1 MRAILNIETKD
12 VPVPSA
18 TPRNR
23 NDSRMLNS
31 ISKMGF
37 PMNRDIFRAYDIRG
51 IFGVDFV
58 PNDFYRIAR
67 AFAVHFRPETVAV
80 GHDIR
85 ESSPQLWQQIA
96 EGLMDS
102 GVDVLNLGRIS
113 TDMLYFAV
121 AHYQTDA
128 GIVISASHNP
138 AEYNGMKLV
147 GRHAT
152 PISSDTGLYDLRDVI
167 GSDIPL
173 EKQKVACRGR
183 LQFESFLEAYLTHL
197 RSFVD
202 LQRLSRKR
210 IVINAN
216 SGLAGQIA
224 ERLLAGT
231 PIHICERLFTEPDG
245 TFSQI
250 PAQRPDPLRPENRE
264 LTTKTVKQV
273 EADLGVAWDADADRC
288 FFFDEN
294 GEFIEG
300 CYITALLAEKLLEEQ
315 GNGVV
320 IFDPRAVWGV
330 ENSVITKNGIPLLNR
345 CGHSFIKARMRET
358 NALFAGEASGH
369 YYFRDNFYADNGML
383 PFLLVLEYLSTNRTT
398 LAESVDRLRSRY
410 PVSGEINFSF
420 ETCEHIQDAMVVIRQ
435 TIRSLGHDLCIETPI
450 DGLSIRFLTNPCA
463 SALEHGSWRFNL
475 RESNTEPLLRLNV
488 ETIGDENL
496 LIEQT
501 MQISEEL
508 ESIGGK
514 RETRFRW
521 EPE

>member
-1 MRAILNIETKD
+1 
-12 VPVPSA
+12 
-18 TPRNR
+18 
-23 NDSRMLNS
+23 
-31 ISKMGF
+31 
-37 PMNRDIFRAYDIRG
+37 MNRDIFRAYDIRG

-67 AFAVHFRPETVAV
+67 AFAVRFQPKIVAV
-80 GHDIR
+80 GHDVR
-85 ESSPQLWQQIA
+85 ESSPQLWRKA
-96 EGLMDS
+96 VEGFIDS
-102 GVDVLNLGRIS
+102 GVDVLNLGQIS

-121 AHYQTDA
+121 AHYQTDG
-128 GIVISASHNP
+128 GIIISASHNP
-138 AEYNGMKLV
+138 AVYNGMKLV

-152 PISSDTGLYDLRDVI
+152 PISSDTGLYDLRDAI
-167 GSDIPL
+167 GSNIL
-173 EKQKVACRGR
+173 FEKRKMPCRGH
-183 LQFESFLEAYLTHL
+183 LQSTQFLEAYLMHL

-216 SGLAGQIA
+216 SGLAGQIT

-231 PIHICERLFTEPDG
+231 PIQICERLFTEPDG

-250 PAQRPDPLRPENRE
+250 PAKRPDPLRPENRE
-264 LTTKTVKQV
+264 LTMKAVKQTG
-273 EADLGVAWDADADRC
+273 ANLAVAWDADADRC

-300 CYITALLAEKLLEEQ
+300 CYITALLAEKLLQ
-315 GNGVV
+315 QNGGGVV
-320 IFDPRAVWGV
+320 IFDPRAVWAV
-330 ENSVITKNGIPLLNR
+330 ENAVIRANGIPLLSR
-345 CGHSFIKARMRET
+345 CGHSFIKTRMRET
-358 NALFAGEASGH
+358 NALFAGETSGH
-369 YYFRDNFYADNGML
+369 YYFRDNFGADNGMI
-383 PFLLVLEYLSTNRTT
+383 PFLLVLEHLSTNGTS
-398 LAESVDRLRSRY
+398 LAESVDQLRSRY

-420 ETCEHIQDAMVVIRQ
+420 ETCKHIQEAVKMIRQ
-435 TIRSLGHDLCIETPI
+435 TISSLGNCPRIETPI
-450 DGLSIRFLTNPCA
+450 DGLSVRFLTNPCA
-463 SALEHGSWRFNL
+463 SALEHGNWRFNL

-501 MQISEEL
+501 LKISAKL

-521 EPE
+521 EPEW